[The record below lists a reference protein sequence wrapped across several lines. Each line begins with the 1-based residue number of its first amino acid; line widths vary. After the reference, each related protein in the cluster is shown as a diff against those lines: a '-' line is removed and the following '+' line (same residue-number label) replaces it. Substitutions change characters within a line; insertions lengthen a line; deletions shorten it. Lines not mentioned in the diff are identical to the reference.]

1 MSLYRCMVR
10 LLRRL
15 FRCRPTTPAAWVKI
29 HEGEYLIPDPR
40 CGHLQRRAVDGHQRY
55 GRTTCFPAAP
65 IAAFQ
70 HR

>member
-10 LLRRL
+10 LLRHL
-15 FRCRPTTPAAWVKI
+15 FRCRPTTPASWVKI

-40 CGHLQRRAVDGHQRY
+40 GGHLQRRAVGGHQWD
-55 GRTTCFPAAP
+55 GRKTPFPASP